1 MNRLPRLV
9 ALTLALALA
18 LAAPVAQALDVE
30 GAYAAIPHRRT
41 AFDAPAS
48 NTPAPQKAS
57 LARLFAL
64 TDRGVVLRV
73 ESMQAHGKRDA
84 AGIKR
89 AVAGYDA
96 LVADLGRESFSPEV
110 APARALIVEA
120 LQLQQRHLQSRPE
133 GGLAFNVRRDLEA
146 TPDVKQASLK
156 LLKAWGILKR
166 TFPGEPE
173 KNKAAFFDHLCALDF
188 L

>member
-1 MNRLPRLV
+1 MSRIYCLL
-9 ALTLALALA
+9 LLA
-18 LAAPVAQALDVE
+18 LAAPIAQALDVE

-48 NTPAPQKAS
+48 SAPAPQKAN

-73 ESMQAHGKRDA
+73 EGVQAHGRRDA

-89 AVAGYDA
+89 TVAGYET
-96 LVADLGRESFSPEV
+96 LIADLGKESFSPEV

-133 GGLAFNVRRDLEA
+133 GGLVFTVRRDLEA
-146 TPDVKQASLK
+146 TPDVKQASQK
-156 LLKAWGILKR
+156 LIKAYGILMR
-166 TFPGEPE
+166 TFPGEPQR
-173 KNKAAFFDHLCALDF
+173 NKAAFFDHLCALDF